1 MIELFLELAIFSGWL
16 FLDLLNFVRQLLE
29 NRIRLHLLLDEV
41 PQFEERSLQDEQA
54 LLKLRSENLLQRQVL
69 RLVHPRTGHLSYASE
84 AGMRKASNFRA
95 AEECELLYQP

>member
-1 MIELFLELAIFSGWL
+1 MDQVFRSVDPWRVKLEPSMFQKRFELNRRY
-16 FLDLLNFVRQLLE
+16 LL
-29 NRIRLHLLLDEV
+29 
-41 PQFEERSLQDEQA
+41 S
-54 LLKLRSENLLQRQVL
+54 LRSENLLQRQVL